1 MATGG
6 FIRQKIG
13 DGGVGIDIVLGAS
26 PIDSPIRVL
35 DANENILWQVNPIG
49 NMQGGVSLTNVRTA
63 TTSPVSITS
72 TDSTVFIDAT
82 SGNITV
88 NLLTAAQVGGTV
100 SRVIRIIK
108 IDNTANT
115 VTLVPSVG
123 GQTINGLATL
133 VMRGQFADV
142 TLTSDGVSKWV
153 TLPGNFADYTGNW
166 VTTTTTPYNVT
177 LNDRFVLVDATAG
190 VKTVQLPAAN
200 AVPSG
205 FAVSIKKTDSGA
217 NAVTVA
223 RAGADTIE
231 GATTATLAAQFNSVN
246 LRSDGVSEW
255 WKF

>member
-13 DGGVGIDIVLGAS
+13 DGGVGIDVVLGAF

-35 DANENILWQVNPIG
+35 DANENVLWQVNPIG
-49 NMQGGVSLTNVRTA
+49 NMQGGVSLTNVRTV
-63 TTSPVSITS
+63 TTNPASVTS
-72 TDSTVFIDAT
+72 TDSTLIVDAT
-82 SGNITV
+82 AGSIIL
-88 NLLTAAQVGGTV
+88 NLLTAAQLGNV

-115 VTLVPSVG
+115 VSIVPSVG
-123 GQTINGLATL
+123 GQTINGLSTL
-133 VMRGQFADV
+133 VLRGQFADV
-142 TLTSDGVSKWV
+142 TLTSDGVSKWF

-205 FAVSIKKTDSGA
+205 FAVSIKKTDAGG

-231 GATTATLAAQFNSVN
+231 GATSASLAAQFNSVN